1 MSSQLLLDDLIW
13 YIWIIILSYEVANIS
28 KCCGFIK
35 ENMIKIIEDKYTFS
49 FKAII
54 CFLWTQSEIQNK
66 ELGTVVMV

>member
-49 FKAII
+49 LASK
-54 CFLWTQSEIQNK
+54 Q
-66 ELGTVVMV
+66 

>member
-13 YIWIIILSYEVANIS
+13 YIWIIILSYEVVNIS

-49 FKAII
+49 LASK
-54 CFLWTQSEIQNK
+54 Q
-66 ELGTVVMV
+66 